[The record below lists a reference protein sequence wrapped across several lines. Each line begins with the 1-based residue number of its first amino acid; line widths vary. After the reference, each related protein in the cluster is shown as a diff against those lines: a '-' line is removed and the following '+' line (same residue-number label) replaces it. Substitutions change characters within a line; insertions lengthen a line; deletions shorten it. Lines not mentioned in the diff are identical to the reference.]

1 MLSIISEYISD
12 LLDDI
17 KTIIIDNK
25 KFLLIVI
32 SLLAIYLCG
41 MLIYDEFSG
50 IVFNLI
56 SNVIG
61 FGILHG
67 AVYILWRIGYVFSS
81 NSKYPTL
88 YTSLLNVG
96 LIIGLIYFYMSL
108 NLLISNA

>member
-1 MLSIISEYISD
+1 MFDIISEYIGD

-17 KTIIIDNK
+17 KTIVIDNK

-32 SLLAIYLCG
+32 SLLAVYLCG
-41 MLIYDEFSG
+41 RMIFDEFSV
-50 IVFNLI
+50 IVYNLV

-67 AVYILWRIGYVFSS
+67 AVYVLWRIGYVFSS

-88 YTSLLNVG
+88 YTSLLNIV

-108 NLLISNA
+108 NLLITRA